1 MCFDIHAMQ
10 QPGNPHSL
18 VEHLLEIVLSKNHK
32 KKVAEMNIHPQILE
46 AVAISLQVFIAAL
59 RYIFYRFIHAET
71 EKKSL
76 RWIYESRQ
84 VGGFFVAQS
93 LIGLVVIGEFG
104 KETFTLDSQ

>member
-1 MCFDIHAMQ
+1 MSFDIHAMQ

-71 EKKSL
+71 EKK
-76 RWIYESRQ
+76 
-84 VGGFFVAQS
+84 V
-93 LIGLVVIGEFG
+93 
-104 KETFTLDSQ
+104 